1 MSSEIR
7 TVRPVLRGAVSAVV
21 LAVAVLAGLAAPGL
35 AAPAHAASPQA
46 AQAVSAQAVSA
57 QAAQAAPAQAAQ
69 AAPGQAAPARAATA
83 PAALPADTVGQ
94 IAKGLLGSRLYV
106 TSDSGA
112 NLSAADQQQ
121 IRSALD
127 GDHDADIRAVVV
139 RNDVSGPQVG
149 QMLKAVANRVG
160 KGQTYV
166 AITADGTRMGGIS
179 KKLDT
184 NEINQLVTRTDGSP
198 LKQRLIQF
206 GNLAEKKV
214 DDKARSGAVVGYV
227 VIGVLVVIAAAVTS
241 AVLVARKRRR
251 ERHARQMADL
261 KQGVQEDVTL
271 LGEDIAR
278 LDLNVMDPGLD
289 PETRADY
296 ERAMNSYDKAK
307 TATERAQKPQDMQAV
322 TTALEDGR
330 YYMTATRARLA
341 GEPVPERRPPC
352 FFNPQHGPSVQD
364 VTWAPPGGVAR
375 SVPACAADARA
386 VLEGHDPDVR
396 MVPYGGARRPY
407 WDAGPAYAPY
417 AGGYYYGYGGFDLL
431 SGLLLGTALGS
442 MMGGGFG
449 WGGGYYGDGG
459 DGFGGG
465 DGGFGGDGGDV
476 GGGWDFGSGDFGG
489 GGDWGGNDFGGF

>member
-1 MSSEIR
+1 MRGQTDIMSSEIR
-7 TVRPVLRGAVSAVV
+7 TVRPVLRAAVSAMV

-35 AAPAHAASPQA
+35 AAPAHAASAHSASALPA
-46 AQAVSAQAVSA
+46 SAQAV
-57 QAAQAAPAQAAQ
+57 
-69 AAPGQAAPARAATA
+69 PARATA
-83 PAALPADTVGQ
+83 QAVPADTVGQ

-121 IRSALD
+121 IRSALN

-179 KKLDT
+179 KKLDS

-214 DDKARSGAVVGYV
+214 DDQARSGAVVGYV
-227 VIGVLVVIAAAVTS
+227 VIGVLVLIAAAVTS
-241 AVLVARKRRR
+241 VVLVARKRRR

-307 TATERAQKPQDMQAV
+307 TATERAQRPQDMQAV

-375 SVPACAADARA
+375 SVPVCAADARA
-386 VLEGHDPDVR
+386 VMEGHDPDVR
-396 MVPYGGARRPY
+396 MVPYGGGRRPY

-459 DGFGGG
+459 GFGGG

>member
-7 TVRPVLRGAVSAVV
+7 TIRPVLRAAVTAVV
-21 LAVAVLAGLAAPGL
+21 LAVAVLAGLAAPAL
-35 AAPAHAASPQA
+35 TAPAHAASTQV
-46 AQAVSAQAVSA
+46 VSAQ
-57 QAAQAAPAQAAQ
+57 
-69 AAPGQAAPARAATA
+69 T
-83 PAALPADTVGQ
+83 AALPADTVGQ

-106 TSDSGA
+106 TTDSGA

-121 IRSALD
+121 IRSALN

-139 RNDVSGPQVG
+139 RDDVSGPQVG
-149 QMLKAVANRVG
+149 QMLKAVANRVD

-184 NEINQLVTRTDGSP
+184 GEINRLVTRTDGSP

-214 DDKARSGAVVGYV
+214 DDKARSGAVVGYI
-227 VIGVLVVIAAAVTS
+227 VIGVLIVIAAAATS
-241 AVLVARKRRR
+241 LVLVARRRSR

-278 LDLNVMDPGLD
+278 LDLNVMDPGLAPD
-289 PETRADY
+289 TRGDY

-307 TATERAQKPQDMQAV
+307 SATERAQRPQDMQAV

-341 GEPVPERRPPC
+341 GRPVPERRPPC

-364 VTWAPPGGVAR
+364 VTWAPPGGTAR
-375 SVPACAADARA
+375 SVPTCAADARA
-386 VLEGHDPDVR
+386 VLEGGDPDVR

-431 SGLLLGTALGS
+431 GGLLIGTALGS
-442 MMGGGFG
+442 VM
-449 WGGGYYGDGG
+449 GGGYYGDGFGG

-489 GGDWGGNDFGGF
+489 GGGGGDWGGF

>member
-1 MSSEIR
+1 
-7 TVRPVLRGAVSAVV
+7 
-21 LAVAVLAGLAAPGL
+21 
-35 AAPAHAASPQA
+35 
-46 AQAVSAQAVSA
+46 
-57 QAAQAAPAQAAQ
+57 
-69 AAPGQAAPARAATA
+69 
-83 PAALPADTVGQ
+83 
-94 IAKGLLGSRLYV
+94 
-106 TSDSGA
+106 
-112 NLSAADQQQ
+112 
-121 IRSALD
+121 
-127 GDHDADIRAVVV
+127 
-139 RNDVSGPQVG
+139 
-149 QMLKAVANRVG
+149 
-160 KGQTYV
+160 
-166 AITADGTRMGGIS
+166 MGGIS

-206 GNLAEKKV
+206 GSLAEKKV
-214 DDKARSGAVVGYV
+214 DDQARSGAVVGYV
-227 VIGVLVVIAAAVTS
+227 VIGVLVAIAAAVTGV
-241 AVLVARKRRR
+241 VLVARKRRR

-307 TATERAQKPQDMQAV
+307 TATERAQRPQDMQAV

-364 VTWAPPGGVAR
+364 VTWAPPGGVPR

-431 SGLLLGTALGS
+431 SGLMLGTALGS
-442 MMGGGFG
+442 LMGGGFG
-449 WGGGYYGDGG
+449 WGGGYYGDGFGG

-489 GGDWGGNDFGGF
+489 GGGDWGGNDFGGF

>member
-7 TVRPVLRGAVSAVV
+7 TVRPVLRAAVSAVV
-21 LAVAVLAGLAAPGL
+21 LAVAVLAGLAAPTL
-35 AAPAHAASPQA
+35 AAPAPTHA
-46 AQAVSAQAVSA
+46 V
-57 QAAQAAPAQAAQ
+57 PAQAASAQ
-69 AAPGQAAPARAATA
+69 
-83 PAALPADTVGQ
+83 AALPADTVAQ

-106 TSDSGA
+106 TTDSGA

-227 VIGVLVVIAAAVTS
+227 VIGVLVLIAAAVTS
-241 AVLVARKRRR
+241 VVLVARKRRR

-289 PETRADY
+289 PDTRADY
-296 ERAMNSYDKAK
+296 ERAMNSYDMAKA
-307 TATERAQKPQDMQAV
+307 ATERAQKPQDMQAV

-386 VLEGHDPDVR
+386 VLQGGDPDVR
-396 MVPYGGARRPY
+396 MVPYGDARRPY

-449 WGGGYYGDGG
+449 WGGGYYGDGFGG

-489 GGDWGGNDFGGF
+489 GGGDWGGNDFGGF

>member
-7 TVRPVLRGAVSAVV
+7 TVRPVLRAAVSAVV

-35 AAPAHAASPQA
+35 AAPAHAA
-46 AQAVSAQAVSA
+46 
-57 QAAQAAPAQAAQ
+57 PAQAAQ
-69 AAPGQAAPARAATA
+69 TAPAQAPQAASTQAASTQA
-83 PAALPADTVGQ
+83 PQAALPADTVGQ

-106 TSDSGA
+106 TGDSGA

-139 RNDVSGPQVG
+139 RDDVSGPQVG

-214 DDKARSGAVVGYV
+214 DDKAQSGAVVGYV
-227 VIGVLVVIAAAVTS
+227 VIGVLIVIAAAVTS
-241 AVLVARKRRR
+241 VVLVARKRRR

-307 TATERAQKPQDMQAV
+307 SATERAQKPQDMQAV

-330 YYMTATRARLA
+330 YYMTATRARQA

-442 MMGGGFG
+442 LMGGGFG
-449 WGGGYYGDGG
+449 WGGGYYGDGFGG

-489 GGDWGGNDFGGF
+489 GGDWGGGNDFGGF

>member
-1 MSSEIR
+1 MSSATR
-7 TVRPVLRGAVSAVV
+7 TVRPVLRAALSATI
-21 LAVAVLAGLAAPGL
+21 LAVAALAGLAAPAL
-35 AAPAHAASPQA
+35 ATPAHAAT
-46 AQAVSAQAVSA
+46 AQATTAQATTAQAMNARATSTQALTA
-57 QAAQAAPAQAAQ
+57 QAA
-69 AAPGQAAPARAATA
+69 R
-83 PAALPADTVGQ
+83 LPADNVGQ
-94 IAKGLLGSRLYV
+94 IAHGLLGSRLYV
-106 TSDSGA
+106 TTDSGA
-112 NLSAADQQQ
+112 NLSSADQQQ

-127 GDHDADIRAVVV
+127 GDQDADIRAVVV

-184 NEINQLVTRTDGSP
+184 SEINQLVTRTDGSP
-198 LKQRLIQF
+198 LKQRLVQF
-206 GNLAEKKV
+206 GNLAEKKA
-214 DDKARSGAVVGYV
+214 DDKAKSGAVVGYV
-227 VIGVLVVIAAAVTS
+227 VIGVLIVIAAAVVS
-241 AVLVARKRRR
+241 VVLVARRRRR

-261 KQGVQEDVTL
+261 KRGVQEDVTL

-289 PETRADY
+289 PDTRGDY

-307 TATERAQKPQDMQAV
+307 AATERAAKPQDMQAV

-386 VLEGHDPDVR
+386 VLAGHDPDVR
-396 MVPYGGARRPY
+396 MVPYGDARRPY
-407 WDAGPAYAPY
+407 WDAGPAYAPTP
-417 AGGYYYGYGGFDLL
+417 AATT
-431 SGLLLGTALGS
+431 TATAVS
-442 MMGGGFG
+442 TC
-449 WGGGYYGDGG
+449 
-459 DGFGGG
+459 
-465 DGGFGGDGGDV
+465 
-476 GGGWDFGSGDFGG
+476 
-489 GGDWGGNDFGGF
+489 